1 MKTYRQEL
9 ALRVS
14 VAALRAALAGLAL
27 MQTAHAQD
35 ASVAELTTP
44 AKTVEIGAGYVS
56 RDSFKFGEYNGLEEK
71 GAYGIGNL
79 DLRGGGRYDS
89 NDSSRWRLSGHN
101 LGLESRD
108 ARAEYGWQGLFR
120 LNLGYDELLHNGNDT
135 YRTPYQGIGGSTLVL
150 PGNWITPTYATS
162 ATMATGNAYPALSA
176 TMLGLSATGY
186 NSPLV
191 ANTAYICRSTTNGC
205 AANPTLGGIF
215 TTGFPVTAA
224 DTAALGQNAVDLSDF
239 QTVALSTKRRKFDLG
254 ASYYVGA
261 SMQIDVSM
269 RREKK
274 DGLKQLGVVNSGNG
288 GLATENAVI
297 IPKLIDTITDQYN
310 ASFSFTGKTGFLT
323 LAYYGSVFTNDV
335 KAMTVGNPYGIGPT
349 AAQNAFGIS
358 SATISEEPDN
368 TLHQFRLTGGYD
380 LMARTR
386 AVFDASYSRNT
397 QNDAYALDPAMF
409 ATPSGAAAPAANN
422 ASYSPASSAHAR
434 VINKAFDF
442 KLTARPLDR
451 LGVMAGYKYDNRE
464 NQTPVNTYV
473 WYDVGAKNFGPAS
486 GAAAS
491 ALNGATV
498 PGVPGSLP
506 LYSGVNIVANRPY
519 SKSLNQIDLDAEFG
533 IMPGH
538 ALKLG
543 AQWQSIDR
551 YCEGTWIDC
560 SFADRTRE
568 TTLTS
573 EYRFTAGESVS
584 GRFGMDQADRSVD
597 YNNNAWMSLAPS
609 LGATNIATLVAQG
622 YNGSVAGFL
631 NTYGLS
637 ANGLP
642 IAANATNPITAIAS
656 SAQLTAIYNLLFGN
670 GNGSLNSSYYGNR
683 NTTNNWAGLD
693 VFNMSNRTRS
703 RLRGAVDWQTTETL
717 GWQTSFDYRRDDY
730 PSNSFGLEN
739 GVGWSVNLDG
749 AFTPSEDLAID
760 AYYTHEDQR
769 TRTGGDSASNGTV
782 SRNAAA
788 GTAYAVTG
796 AVPAQTG
803 TNTTVAGLCPG
814 ASTAGLTAPTQFQV
828 YNNNLKIDPCAAW
841 NANLRDRTETVGLS
855 FNKKRLLSRR
865 FSLSGDLSWSRS
877 VTSNEMT
884 GGFYYT
890 NTVAPF
896 AANVPAVYYIHA
908 ADLPAV
914 TTSTARL
921 GLSGRYQLSKAGA
934 VRLSYS
940 VSWLH
945 VDDYVYQTTQP
956 AGTSGTVMPTQEQS
970 PSYVVHVIGI
980 SYAYSFQ

>member
-1 MKTYRQEL
+1 
-9 ALRVS
+9 
-14 VAALRAALAGLAL
+14 
-27 MQTAHAQD
+27 
-35 ASVAELTTP
+35 
-44 AKTVEIGAGYVS
+44 
-56 RDSFKFGEYNGLEEK
+56 
-71 GAYGIGNL
+71 
-79 DLRGGGRYDS
+79 
-89 NDSSRWRLSGHN
+89 
-101 LGLESRD
+101 
-108 ARAEYGWQGLFR
+108 
-120 LNLGYDELLHNGNDT
+120 
-135 YRTPYQGIGGSTLVL
+135 
-150 PGNWITPTYATS
+150 
-162 ATMATGNAYPALSA
+162 
-176 TMLGLSATGY
+176 
-186 NSPLV
+186 
-191 ANTAYICRSTTNGC
+191 
-205 AANPTLGGIF
+205 
-215 TTGFPVTAA
+215 
-224 DTAALGQNAVDLSDF
+224 
-239 QTVALSTKRRKFDLG
+239 
-254 ASYYVGA
+254 
-261 SMQIDVSM
+261 MQIDLGM

-288 GLATENAVI
+288 GLAAENSVI
-297 IPKLIDTITDQYN
+297 FPKLIDTTTDQYN
-310 ASFSFTGKTGFLT
+310 ASFNYAGKKGFLT
-323 LAYYGSVFTNDV
+323 LAYYGSVFTNNV
-335 KAMTVGNPYGIGPT
+335 KSMTIANPYGIGPT

-358 SATISEEPDN
+358 SAAISEEPDN
-368 TLHQFRLTGGYD
+368 TLHQFRLTGGYE
-380 LMARTR
+380 LLPRTK

-397 QNDAYALDPAMF
+397 QNDAYVLDPGMF
-409 ATPSGAAAPAANN
+409 STPSGAAAPALNN
-422 ASYSPASSAHAR
+422 ASYSPTTSANAR

-451 LGVMAGYKYDNRE
+451 VSVAAGYKYDNRE
-464 NQTPVNTYV
+464 NQTPVNTFV
-473 WYDVGAKNFGPAS
+473 WYDAGAKNFGPAT

-491 ALNGATV
+491 VLSGATLA
-498 PGVPGSLP
+498 GVPGTLP

-519 SKSLNQIDLDAEFG
+519 SKSLNQVDLDTEFG

-543 AQWQSIDR
+543 VQWQSIDR

-568 TTLTS
+568 TTVKG

-584 GRFGMDQADRSVD
+584 GRVGLDQSDRNVD
-597 YNNNAWMSLAPS
+597 YNNNAWMSLAPA

-622 YNGSVAGFL
+622 YNGSVASFL

-642 IAANATNPITAIAS
+642 IAANAANPISAIAS

-670 GNGSLNSSYYGNR
+670 GNGSLSSNYYGNR

-693 VFNMSNRTRS
+693 VFNMANRS
-703 RLRGAVDWQTTETL
+703 RSHMRGALNWQANDRFSL
-717 GWQTSFDYRRDDY
+717 QTSLDYRRDDY
-730 PSNSFGLEN
+730 PSNTFGLEN
-739 GVGWSVNLDG
+739 GDAFSVNLDG
-749 AFTPSEDLAID
+749 AFTPNEDLAID

-782 SRNAAA
+782 ARSAAT

-803 TNTTVAGLCPG
+803 TNTTVAGLCAG
-814 ASTAGLTAPTQFQV
+814 ASTAGLTTPTQFQV

-841 NANLRDRTETVGLS
+841 NANMRDRTETVGLS
-855 FNKKRLLSRR
+855 FNKKRLVSRR
-865 FSLSGDLSWSRS
+865 FSLSGDLSYSRS
-877 VTSNEMT
+877 VTTNEMT

-908 ADLPAV
+908 ADLPTV

-921 GLSGRYQLSKAGA
+921 GLSGRYQLSKSGA

-945 VDDYVYQTTQP
+945 VDDYVYQTTQL
-956 AGTSGTVMPTQEQS
+956 ASTSGTVMPTQEQS